1 MMRLIP
7 DSLFARIS
15 VVLVVGLVVTHFAST
30 AIHYSDRDEALA
42 MLGGGIVAERIA
54 TMARLLEK
62 ASPEDR
68 PWIAHATSRPGF
80 RVSWDAQSALPS
92 KSGGGLRE
100 RIMAVMLSLS
110 LGGVETVDTRV
121 RFADPD
127 PNPDPGGGAWTRDG
141 FGNGAVHM
149 QQGMESMMRYHTR
162 MMAGEH
168 GVPGSILHVSVGLS
182 DGSWLNISAFAPP
195 TPPFWSGRLILALAV
210 LIISV
215 ALLSAWAVR
224 RMTGPLGTI
233 ADAADRLGRDMRTPP
248 LPETGA
254 GEVRRAARAFNRMQ
268 ERLRDL
274 LDARTRTLAAISH
287 DLRTPITR
295 LRLRAEFVD
304 DEEQRE
310 RSLADLSEME
320 NMIASTLAFARD
332 DAQDETRETVDLV
345 ALAQTVCDDLAD
357 AGQDCVFEDAQGTPY
372 ACQPLALRRALVNLA
387 ENAVAYGARARMSF
401 LNKGEELIIRIDD
414 DGPGIPEEELTHV
427 FEPFYRLERS
437 RSRETGGTGIGL
449 CVVQSVAQ
457 AHGGEIRLSNRTGGG
472 LRAELVLPR

>member
-1 MMRLIP
+1 MRRLIP
-7 DSLFARIS
+7 DSLFGRIS

-42 MLGGGIVAERIA
+42 MLGSGIVAERIA
-54 TMARLLEK
+54 NMAVLLET

-68 PWIAHATSRPGF
+68 PWIVNTASRPGY
-80 RVSWDAQSALPS
+80 RISWDAQSALPS
-92 KSGGGLRE
+92 SSGGGLRE
-100 RIMAVMLSLS
+100 RIMAAMLSLS
-110 LGGVETVDTRV
+110 LGGVGTIDIRV

-127 PNPDPGGGAWTRDG
+127 PGDNDWIPDGSGSGVG
-141 FGNGAVHM
+141 HM
-149 QQGMESMMRYHTR
+149 PQGMESMMRYHTR
-162 MMAGEH
+162 MMEGEH
-168 GVPGSILHVSVGLS
+168 GVPGSILRVSVGLS
-182 DGSWLNISAFAPP
+182 DGSWLNLSTFAAPA
-195 TPPFWSGRLILALAV
+195 PPFWSGRLVLSLAV
-210 LIISV
+210 MILSV

-233 ADAADRLGRDMRTPP
+233 AEAADRLGRDMQTPP

-268 ERLRDL
+268 ERLRGL
-274 LDARTRTLAAISH
+274 LDARTRMLAAISH

-295 LRLRAEFVD
+295 LRLRSEFVD
-304 DEEQRE
+304 DEEQR
-310 RSLADLSEME
+310 SKTLADLSEME

-332 DAQDETRETVDLV
+332 DARDEPRETVDLA

-357 AGQDCVFEDAQGTPY
+357 AGRDCVFESARGTPY

-387 ENAVAYGARARMSF
+387 ENAVAYGARARIS
-401 LNKGEELIIRIDD
+401 LLSESERLIVRIDD
-414 DGPGIPEEELTHV
+414 DGPGIPEEELARV

-449 CVVQSVAQ
+449 CIVQSVAQ
-457 AHGGEIRLSNRTGGG
+457 AHGGEVRLANRAEGG

>member
-1 MMRLIP
+1 MRRLIP
-7 DSLFARIS
+7 DSLFGRIS
-15 VVLVVGLVVTHFAST
+15 VVLVVGLVVTHFAGT

-54 TMARLLEK
+54 TMARLLEN

-68 PWIAHATSRPGF
+68 PWIAHSASRLGF
-80 RVSWDAQSALPS
+80 HMSWDAESALPPDS
-92 KSGGGLRE
+92 ETGLRE
-100 RIMAVMLSLS
+100 RIMSAMLSLS
-110 LGGVETVDTRV
+110 LGGVEPVDTRV

-127 PNPDPGGGAWTRDG
+127 PWDGDSMPGA
-141 FGNGAVHM
+141 FENGAVHM
-149 QQGMESMMRYHTR
+149 PQGMESMMRYHTR

-168 GVPGSILHVSVGLS
+168 GVPGSMLHVSVGLS
-182 DGSWLNISAFAPP
+182 DGSWLNISTFAPP
-195 TPPFWSGRLILALAV
+195 TPPFWSGRLILSLLV
-210 LIISV
+210 MIIPV

-224 RMTGPLGTI
+224 RMTGPLDTI
-233 ADAADRLGRDMRTPP
+233 AGAADRLGRDMQTPP

-274 LDARTRTLAAISH
+274 LEARTRMLAAISH

-332 DAQDETRETVDLV
+332 DAQDESRETVDLA
-345 ALAQTVCDDLAD
+345 ALVQTVCDDLAD
-357 AGQDCVFEDAQGTPY
+357 AGRDCVFEGAQGTPY
-372 ACQPLALRRALVNLA
+372 DCQPLALRRALVNLA

-401 LNKGEELIIRIDD
+401 LNKGEELIVRIDD
-414 DGPGIPEEELTHV
+414 DGPGIPEEELTRV

>member
-1 MMRLIP
+1 MRRLIP
-7 DSLFARIS
+7 DSLFGRIS
-15 VVLVVGLVVTHFAST
+15 AVLVVGLVVTHFAST
-30 AIHYSDRDEALA
+30 AIHYSDRDEALTL
-42 MLGGGIVAERIA
+42 LGGGIVAERIA
-54 TMARLLEK
+54 TMAQLMEN

-68 PWIAHATSRPGF
+68 PWIVHTTSRAGF
-80 RVSWDAQSALPS
+80 RMSWDDQSALPS
-92 KSGGGLRE
+92 NSGGGLSE
-100 RIMAVMLSLS
+100 RIMAAMLSLS
-110 LGGVETVDTRV
+110 LGGVGDVDIRV
-121 RFADPD
+121 QFADPESAT
-127 PNPDPGGGAWTRDG
+127 GAWMPGDSG
-141 FGNGAVHM
+141 PGAGHM
-149 QQGMESMMRYHTR
+149 SRGMESMMRYHTR
-162 MMAGEH
+162 MMEGEQE
-168 GVPGSILHVSVGLS
+168 GVPGSILRVSVGLS
-182 DGSWLNISAFAPP
+182 DGSWLNLSTIAPP
-195 TPPFWSGRLILALAV
+195 APPFWSERLILSIAV
-210 LIISV
+210 MIISV

-233 ADAADRLGRDMRTPP
+233 ADAADRLGRDMQTPP

-274 LDARTRTLAAISH
+274 LDARTRMLAAISH

-310 RSLADLSEME
+310 KTLADLSEME

-332 DAQDETRETVDLV
+332 DAQDEPRETVDLA

-357 AGQDCVFEDAQGTPY
+357 AGRDCVFENAQSTAY
-372 ACQPLALRRALVNLA
+372 ACQPLALRRALTNLA
-387 ENAVAYGARARMSF
+387 ENALAYGARARIS
-401 LNKGEELIIRIDD
+401 LLSENEHLIVRIDD
-414 DGPGIPEEELTHV
+414 DGPGIPEEELARV

-449 CVVQSVAQ
+449 CIVQSVAQ
-457 AHGGEIRLSNRTGGG
+457 AHGGEVRLANRAEGG